1 MRTSGNSVERI
12 LPVLPYHEMAG
23 ERREVDHKYA
33 YEIRLDWCHS
43 TYKKKARKKANS
55 IFPHVYIEIL
65 SAFSLA
71 SLASSSALACPVE
84 LADQGTG
91 QRDCRE
97 KHHEDNRDVKDQLF
111 YSTACF
117 EGCARAGGA
126 AEGATQASAAY
137 LEKYETN
144 DGYAQNNLND
154 ANGRKPR

>member
-1 MRTSGNSVERI
+1 
-12 LPVLPYHEMAG
+12 MAG
-23 ERREVDHKYA
+23 ERREIDTNCVC
-33 YEIRLDWCHS
+33 EVCFGWCDS
-43 TYKKKARKKANS
+43 NYRKKAREKANS
-55 IFPHVYIEIL
+55 IFAYVYIEIL
-65 SAFSLA
+65 SASSLA

-111 YSTACF
+111 DSTACF
-117 EGCARAGGA
+117 EGRARAGGA
-126 AEGATQASAAY
+126 AEGATQASSAY
-137 LEKYETN
+137 LEKDETN